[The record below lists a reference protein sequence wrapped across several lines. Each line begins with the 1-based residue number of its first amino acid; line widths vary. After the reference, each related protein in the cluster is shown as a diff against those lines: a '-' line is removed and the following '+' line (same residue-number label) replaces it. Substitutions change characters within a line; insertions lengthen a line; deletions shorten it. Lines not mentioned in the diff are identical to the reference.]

1 MFTPSPKT
9 KVESAE
15 VYQDRCVVDSDP
27 EFADMCNPQGYIYET
42 FWFVRATAP
51 NGDRFLHNHRFDDI
65 EEAQDLCHRVNG
77 RKEINE
83 VHWDRTY
90 PVYGSAAWGVEDAHR
105 QVDLACALHRG
116 DWEAV
121 DRLA

>member
-9 KVESAE
+9 KIESAE
-15 VYQDRCVVDSDP
+15 FYQDRCPVDSDP
-27 EFADMCNPQGYIYET
+27 EFADMSNPEGYIYGT
-42 FWFVRATAP
+42 FWFVLATAP
-51 NGDRFLHNHRFDDI
+51 NGERFIHRHRFDDI
-65 EEAQDLCHRVNG
+65 TEAQDMCFRVNG

-83 VHWDRTY
+83 VHWDRTDSE
-90 PVYGSAAWGVEDAHR
+90 YGSPAWEVEDAHR

-116 DWEAV
+116 DMEEV